1 MSELPSHVPINRRR
15 TSCAKKNDAL
25 GWKDGFSL
33 SLEGVTFGIRSNTP
47 ELLPLLK
54 TTFPQ
59 HAKDVTVKEVDVLL
73 SFLQGGEAD
82 RPGVKNYHIVY
93 DAWNRV
99 ARTLSFDE
107 ALEAFK
113 VGILTNI
120 RGLST
125 ERTYLNAS
133 VVLWQDQAIVVAGES
148 AQRTELIQALLG
160 EGALCHG
167 DQAVLNAQQQLCLAS
182 TRNGTL
188 VAPRLAVF
196 VSPGQAKSVRLGPA
210 RATLELLKHTYA
222 SDPARALAE
231 LAGLA
236 KNLPSIQL
244 PLGSP
249 SAMAGIVGSYLS

>member
-73 SFLQGGEAD
+73 SFLQGGETD

-99 ARTLSFDE
+99 ARSMNFDE
-107 ALEAFK
+107 AMEAFK
-113 VGILTNI
+113 LGILTNI
-120 RGLST
+120 RERST

-133 VVLWQDQAIVVAGES
+133 VVLWHDHAIVVAGES
-148 AQRTELIQALLG
+148 TQRTELIQALLG
-160 EGALCHG
+160 EGAVCHS
-167 DQAVLNAQQQLCLAS
+167 DQAVLNAQQQLCMAA
-182 TRNGTL
+182 TRNETL
-188 VAPRLAVF
+188 VEPRLAVF
-196 VSPGQAKSVRLGPA
+196 VSLGQAQRLGPA
-210 RATLELLKHTYA
+210 RATLELLRHSYG
-222 SDPARALAE
+222 SNPVRALAE

-249 SAMAGIVGSYLS
+249 SAMAGIVGSYLT